1 MKKLAILFAG
11 LFIMAI
17 SVQNVYAQPGASD
30 NGTATALILEPI
42 TITADQVLEFG
53 SIAAGSSSSDI
64 KISTSGV
71 RSLEDG
77 DATLYTSDPGQHG
90 TFNVSGENDATYAIT
105 LPSNGD
111 VTLEGDG
118 TDLVVKDFVSD
129 PDETGTLNA
138 SGVQTINVG
147 ATVVVPAGQT
157 AGSYSGQYEVTVNY
171 N

>member
-17 SVQNVYAQPGASD
+17 SVQNVNAQASD
-30 NGTATALILEPI
+30 QGTASALILEPI
-42 TITADQVLEFG
+42 SIVADQDLEFG

-64 KISTSGV
+64 KISTSGA

-77 DATLYTSDPGQHG
+77 DATLYTSDPGQQG
-90 TFNVSGENDATYAIT
+90 TFNVSGENSATYAIT

-111 VTLEGDG
+111 VTLSG
-118 TDLVVKDFVSD
+118 TGTALVVKDFESD
-129 PDETGTLNA
+129 PGPTGQLNT
-138 SGVQTINVG
+138 SGLQTINVG
-147 ATVVVPAGQT
+147 ATVVVPVGQT